1 MAEIY
6 KKAYNNK
13 HYLIGI
19 ALSNLASV
27 YVKRDQYLRAE
38 SLYREVLQRYQGMLA
53 DDHVNVGI
61 TRIKLGRALLRQRRY
76 ADAAAESFAGYQ
88 ILIKQT
94 NPGVSFLRAAR
105 TDLALAYDSLRQPDK
120 ARRFRNEL
128 ADTLKPASR

>member
-27 YVKRDQYLRAE
+27 YVKREQYPRAE
-38 SLYREVLQRYQGMLA
+38 ALYRDVLARYDGLLA
-53 DDHVNVGI
+53 PDHVNVGI

-76 ADAAAESFAGYQ
+76 AEAAAESLAGYE
-88 ILIKQT
+88 ILIKQA
-94 NPGVSFLRAAR
+94 NPGVSFLKAAR
-105 TDLALAYDSLRQPDK
+105 TDLAIAYDSLRQPDK
-120 ARRFRNEL
+120 AQRFRSEL
-128 ADTLKPASR
+128 ADTARPAQK